1 MYRKFYGFK
10 DKPFEITP
18 DPSFVYLSEAHREG
32 LSYLKYAIQERKGF
46 SVIVGE
52 AGTGKTTLVHKLLSN
67 LDGDV
72 RTCYIFNPMIEK
84 ADFLNYI
91 CHDLGIPTGDLKTRG
106 QSLSALHNFLL
117 NCFTRNEKV
126 FLIVDEAQSLSS
138 DLLHEVRLLTNLE
151 TAKYKLLHVVLLGQP
166 ELNDILSKSEF
177 RPLKQR
183 ITVRYNLRPL
193 TLPEVREYINFR
205 LKRAGSRNL
214 ILFDKTAVKAI
225 YKYSRGIPRLI
236 NILCDNALLTGFS
249 EDKNRIDKTLIQKTI
264 RDVDGTFPSSGL
276 ASKRLRYIVAAVA
289 LVAAVSAGT
298 WIFSEPIVNIWR
310 KFYG

>member
-1 MYRKFYGFK
+1 
-10 DKPFEITP
+10 
-18 DPSFVYLSEAHREG
+18 
-32 LSYLKYAIQERKGF
+32 
-46 SVIVGE
+46 
-52 AGTGKTTLVHKLLSN
+52 
-67 LDGDV
+67 
-72 RTCYIFNPMIEK
+72 
-84 ADFLNYI
+84 
-91 CHDLGIPTGDLKTRG
+91 
-106 QSLSALHNFLL
+106 
-117 NCFTRNEKV
+117 
-126 FLIVDEAQSLSS
+126 
-138 DLLHEVRLLTNLE
+138 
-151 TAKYKLLHVVLLGQP
+151 
-166 ELNDILSKSEF
+166 
-177 RPLKQR
+177 
-183 ITVRYNLRPL
+183 VRYNLRPL